1 MSNAHSG
8 VAVLVGA
15 QAHEV
20 RGMLPE
26 SWQQLLR
33 PAVSLRTLVLR
44 VPLREPK
51 IVEDANA
58 FLSDRD
64 FAVAVVHLENLSD
77 VDFALCSALSD
88 SCILCG
94 DDQAA
99 VTWAGPLGAVSEHTD
114 GDVVRLADA
123 VAHGAVGPGILGAAV
138 RAAAFLQTHTT
149 NRNKRRCLR
158 RTVATVE
165 AAQKAAEEVENYAVV
180 VAEALRS
187 VLAGWA

>member
-20 RGMLPE
+20 RGRLPE

-44 VPLREPK
+44 VPLREP
-51 IVEDANA
+51 IIGEDANA

-123 VAHGAVGPGILGAAV
+123 VAHGAVGPGILEAAV
-138 RAAAFLQTHTT
+138 RAAAFLALYTT
-149 NRNKRRCLR
+149 NQRKRR
-158 RTVATVE
+158 
-165 AAQKAAEEVENYAVV
+165 
-180 VAEALRS
+180 VAEAVRR